1 VVTIDDLIPIAERC
15 IQQAQDGFGATSE
28 LEDAMTELEP
38 GSELLD
44 AADLMRAYVD
54 DIEGAA
60 AQLTQAVWDARAEL
74 RSWRRKA
81 AA

>member
-1 VVTIDDLIPIAERC
+1 MTLDDLIPIAERC

-28 LEDAMTELEP
+28 LEDAMDELEP
-38 GSELLD
+38 SSELWD
-44 AADLMRAYVD
+44 MADLMRVHVEQ
-54 DIEGAA
+54 IEAVA
-60 AQLTQAVWDARAEL
+60 CELTETVQYAESEL